1 LNPDSI
7 KARGHGLGETGDREG
22 WHNICFSSFSLVA
35 RGILSA
41 PAGHQDSQGFH
52 AAVTPTAAQD
62 DSHLA
67 YSEAHAGFS
76 I

>member
-1 LNPDSI
+1 MQLFLIILAGIWGSGMI
-7 KARGHGLGETGDREG
+7 V
-22 WHNICFSSFSLVA
+22 VA

-41 PAGHQDSQGFH
+41 PRGHQDSQGFH
-52 AAVTPTAAQD
+52 AVVTPTAAED

-67 YSEAHAGFS
+67 YSEAHACFW